1 MGRFLREDIA
11 MKYQELCE
19 TIIDKV
25 GGRENV
31 QDVSHCITRLRFH
44 LKDEAKADT
53 AGLKAT
59 KGVIDVIQAGGQYQ
73 VVVGSAVEA
82 IYSDLIKIGGFSA
95 EPAVD
100 MNPDAA
106 KDLAREQDKKQD
118 PFTRLLGVVSEILQ
132 PVLGVL
138 MAGGFLKSLLALC
151 SAAGWLASTSST
163 YVALSAIG
171 DSVFYFF
178 PLIIGF
184 TSAKRFGLK
193 PVMGMALG
201 GILVYPTL
209 VALMSGDPLYT
220 IGAGTIF
227 EANVYGD
234 IFGIPLV
241 MQAYSSTITPAIFV
255 VWFASK
261 VHAWLMDK
269 LPSLVATF
277 LANIITLFFCGI
289 VGLVVIGPVTTV
301 LSNIVAAI
309 ILALINFQPAIAGFV
324 IGTFWSLLVMFGL
337 HWGIIPLWFI
347 DVATYGYDPINP
359 LVYAGGCAII
369 GAVIGV
375 IVRSKDAQENA
386 DVNVPALISSIF
398 GVNEP
403 ALYAILIPRK
413 KLMWATFISAGIG
426 GAIAGLAG
434 AKLYSFGAS
443 GPLGF
448 PSFINPA
455 GIDAG
460 FVGLI
465 ISGVVALVCAFA
477 AALVIGSAK
486 DAGNKGFTLKVE

>member
-1 MGRFLREDIA
+1 

-19 TIIDKV
+19 TIIEKV
-25 GGRENV
+25 GGKDNV
-31 QDVSHCITRLRFH
+31 KDVSHCITRLRFH
-44 LKDEAKADT
+44 LKDESKADT
-53 AGLKAT
+53 DGLKAT

-73 VVVGSAVEA
+73 VVVGAAVES
-82 IYSDLIKIGGFSA
+82 IYNDLIKIGGFSEQPALDVDEGDA
-95 EPAVD
+95 ERYG
-100 MNPDAA
+100 
-106 KDLAREQDKKQD
+106 KDGKKQD
-118 PFTRLLGVVSEILQ
+118 PFTRLLGVISEILQ
-132 PVLGVL
+132 PILGVL
-138 MAGGFLKSLLALC
+138 MAGGFIKSMLALC
-151 SAAGWLASTSST
+151 SVAGWLASDSST
-163 YVALSAIG
+163 YVVLSAIG

-178 PLIIGF
+178 PLIIGY

-209 VALMSGDPLYT
+209 VALMSNDPIYT

-241 MQAYSSTITPAIFV
+241 MQSYSSTIIPAIFV

-261 VHAWLMDK
+261 VHKALYDR
-269 LPSLVATF
+269 LPSLVTTF
-277 LANIITLFFCGI
+277 LSNILTLFICGI

-301 LSNIVAAI
+301 LSNLVAAFI
-309 ILALINFQPAIAGFV
+309 MALINFQPAIAGFV

-337 HWGIIPLWFI
+337 HWGIIPLWFL
-347 DVATYGYDPINP
+347 DVATYGYDLINP

-375 IVRSKDAQENA
+375 MVRTKDANENA
-386 DVNVPALISSIF
+386 DVNVPALVSSIF

-426 GAIAGLAG
+426 GAIAGAAG

-460 FVGLI
+460 FIGLL
-465 ISGVVALVCAFA
+465 ISGVVALICALV
-477 AALVIGSAK
+477 AALALGSAK
-486 DAGNKGFTLKVE
+486 DEGNKGFTLKDE